1 MGTSKLTLSVVP
13 EIPEITVT
21 FVAAV
26 VAEGPP
32 PEVVGSSVT
41 VTLAG
46 WIAPLGKPWP
56 VTVTTVTT
64 GSAALGEADAFRVT
78 FVTAPGRSA
87 PESNTNAHTLSIRK
101 VVMVGLTLQAAQ
113 CRISENRRPHLI
125 ICVQSA
131 EGKGYCY
138 YR

>member
-1 MGTSKLTLSVVP
+1 MRAQIYEPLTRL
-13 EIPEITVT
+13 TVHTVKAQHIAT
-21 FVAAV
+21 F
-26 VAEGPP
+26 
-32 PEVVGSSVT
+32 
-41 VTLAG
+41 
-46 WIAPLGKPWP
+46 LGKKLN
-56 VTVTTVTT
+56 TNFQ
-64 GSAALGEADAFRVT
+64 GEADALSVT
-78 FVTAPGRSA
+78 LVTAPGRSA